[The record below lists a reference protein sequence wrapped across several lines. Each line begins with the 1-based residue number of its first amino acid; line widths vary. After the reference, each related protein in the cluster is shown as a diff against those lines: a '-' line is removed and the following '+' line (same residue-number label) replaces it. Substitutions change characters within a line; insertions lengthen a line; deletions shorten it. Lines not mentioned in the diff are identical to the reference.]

1 MQSCAQIGA
10 ELAKESKTKSGQAT
24 SEQYISKSGQATS
37 EQYISKTG
45 QATSEQYISKCII
58 WDRLHFY
65 NPFCLQQKADIVLA
79 LLRVICLQK
88 ADIYSIDSTESDLEC
103 SISILENELPPKKTT
118 LKKSIA
124 ERKLELLSKCIE
136 SMTQPPS
143 EEESTKM
150 PYFAL
155 FIGEKWSRLSK

>member
-1 MQSCAQIGA
+1 MYNLRPTSFLQPVLPS
-10 ELAKESKTKSGQAT
+10 AKS
-24 SEQYISKSGQATS
+24 
-37 EQYISKTG
+37 
-45 QATSEQYISKCII
+45 
-58 WDRLHFY
+58 R
-65 NPFCLQQKADIVLA
+65 
-79 LLRVICLQK
+79 
-88 ADIYSIDSTESDLEC
+88 YSIGSTESDLEC

-124 ERKLELLSKCIE
+124 DRKLELLSKCIE

-155 FIGEKWSRLSK
+155 FIGEK